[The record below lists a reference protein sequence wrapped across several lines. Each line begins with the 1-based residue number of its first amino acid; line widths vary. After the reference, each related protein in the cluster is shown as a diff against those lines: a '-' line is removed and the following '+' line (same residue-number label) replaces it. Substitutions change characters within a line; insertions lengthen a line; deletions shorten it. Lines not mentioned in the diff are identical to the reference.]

1 MLVRANGHVYDSHWR
16 VSSVGLEEIV
26 LSYLAL
32 NPTAAPELDEVP
44 A

>member
-1 MLVRANGHVYDSHWR
+1 VYDSHWR

-26 LSYLAL
+26 LAYLAL
-32 NPTAAPELDEVP
+32 DPVAAPEPEAVS